1 LWLGLMGV
9 LDVGVFFLGTTSVSL
24 VRLVGSVLGMLL
36 VLAEEEEM
44 FLLLVESCFCSVGPA

>member
-1 LWLGLMGV
+1 MGV